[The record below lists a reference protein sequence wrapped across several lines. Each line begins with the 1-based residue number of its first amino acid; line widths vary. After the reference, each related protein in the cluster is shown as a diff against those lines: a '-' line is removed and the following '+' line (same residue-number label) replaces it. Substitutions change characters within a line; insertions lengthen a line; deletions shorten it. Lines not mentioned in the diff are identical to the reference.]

1 MVFFADSP
9 AEHAVLQRSS
19 EALESDQL
27 ATTVAYA
34 LSLSFRLTW
43 QWKITIFNSFHL
55 FFNGLKHVKT
65 HLRGKIVQFSS
76 PEDTHL
82 HSLRFPLFAEA
93 QVTFC
98 GHLSCFYWSTVSAV
112 LLPPDSPH
120 SRNIMRNTA
129 PGKACEDF
137 YKWSQLLDYY
147 SQVVSKMEAQAS
159 THVRGAAGSG
169 GDEIWIIEFLPGKSQ
184 LLVACPMR
192 TAVEPQNPAELDVAP
207 RCSKL

>member
-1 MVFFADSP
+1 MENHYFQFF
-9 AEHAVLQRSS
+9 SS
-19 EALESDQL
+19 L
-27 ATTVAYA
+27 
-34 LSLSFRLTW
+34 F
-43 QWKITIFNSFHL
+43 QW
-55 FFNGLKHVKT
+55 VKT
-65 HLRGKIVQFSS
+65 ISEWKIVQFSS

-82 HSLRFPLFAEA
+82 HSFRFPLFAEA

-129 PGKACEDF
+129 PGKPCEDF

-159 THVRGAAGSG
+159 THVRGAAGSAG
-169 GDEIWIIEFLPGKSQ
+169 WRLGSSHWVFFVPPNFCLVEKSQ
-184 LLVACPMR
+184 LLVACPMKR
-192 TAVEPQNPAELDVAP
+192 TAVEPQKPATELDVAP